1 MVELEK
7 RISGDWIELKEKANN
22 FHALLDALAIPSYEL
37 KATASR
43 LRLSVEQGI
52 VEFKRSA
59 LSPVLV
65 ALETVRY
72 KSLAGDELAVQE
84 KSLGPLLL
92 VVLVQRL
99 ICTAALPLSRPPEE
113 KRTIGVESLQ
123 VSAILADLNARITS
137 NPGLRTD
144 PSVKNILMQVQR
156 YNRENRKMRELL
168 PTIKTEMRASFVSNF
183 SRTFDE
189 IIGSIRRNYATILQ
203 ARLDAENPAPAG
215 FSLSLMALKE
225 LAPLLATQ
233 AREIARIRSTL
244 GHARDEKYKV
254 REELVRLYDGRQA
267 VLRTIE
273 EEGKANRRLCQEAQ
287 QRDLEACSLS
297 MANGFRDEI
306 AGILDRQGKRDEPS

>member
-1 MVELEK
+1 MAELEK
-7 RISGDWIELKEKANN
+7 RISGDWIEIREKSND
-22 FHALLDALAIPSYEL
+22 FHALLEALAPPPDQMV
-37 KATASR
+37 AAAGR
-43 LRLSVEQGI
+43 LRHSVEQGI
-52 VEFKRSA
+52 VEFKRVS

-65 ALETVRY
+65 ALETARY
-72 KSLAGDELAVQE
+72 RTLAAEDVAAQEQSLTL
-84 KSLGPLLL
+84 LLL
-92 VVLVQRL
+92 VILLQRL
-99 ICTAALPLSRPPEE
+99 LCADLLPMARPADV
-113 KRTIGVESLQ
+113 KHDFGVDSLQ
-123 VSAILADLNARITS
+123 VNAILADVNARVKGNTA
-137 NPGLRTD
+137 LRAHTA
-144 PSVKNILMQVQR
+144 VKNILMQVQR
-156 YNRENRKMRELL
+156 YNQENQKMRQLL
-168 PTIKTEMRASFVSNF
+168 PAIKAEMRTSFLTNF
-183 SRTFDE
+183 TKTFNE

-203 ARLDAENPAPAG
+203 AQLDAENPAPAG

-273 EEGKANRRLCQEAQ
+273 EEGKANRKLCQEAQ